1 MKRLFIALCMAA
13 VAIFGGSR
21 LNAQTI
27 FDTGVPENLF
37 RFGVR
42 LGFNTSNLT
51 NNYDKVMSGVEWKDN
66 QWRGGFNAGFVV
78 DINFRNFFAIQPG
91 AFIYTRKTITICCI
105 PTGIASVQST
115 ALRRLISCRYLFSPL
130 CVLVCRN
137 WYRCI
142 STAVRILHGAGVE
155 ATNIRSMTHRPA
167 NSLLPMAS
175 SLISVTLHLRFP
187 TAMTMD

>member
-91 AFIYTRKTITICCI
+91 AFIYTRKNDYHLLYTD
-105 PTGIASVQST
+105 G
-115 ALRRLISCRYLFSPL
+115 
-130 CVLVCRN
+130 
-137 WYRCI
+137 
-142 STAVRILHGAGVE
+142 H
-155 ATNIRSMTHRPA
+155 
-167 NSLLPMAS
+167 SLSA
-175 SLISVTLHLRFP
+175 I
-187 TAMTMD
+187 